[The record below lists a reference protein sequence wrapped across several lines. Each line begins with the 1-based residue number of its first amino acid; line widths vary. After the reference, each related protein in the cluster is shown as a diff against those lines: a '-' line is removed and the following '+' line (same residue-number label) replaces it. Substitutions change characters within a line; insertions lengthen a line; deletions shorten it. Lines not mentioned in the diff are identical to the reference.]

1 MRAFRP
7 SHFAREQDR
16 QEDVEEVKLQNVL
29 LYAKRAQAGLP
40 LFHTPMAAKEA
51 RVLRNLAGQA

>member
-16 QEDVEEVKLQNVL
+16 QEDIDRVKVQNVL

-40 LFHTPMAAKEA
+40 LFAQGGSAQEVH
-51 RVLRNLAGQA
+51 VLRNLTNPA

>member
-7 SHFAREQDR
+7 SHFSREQDR
-16 QEDVEEVKLQNVL
+16 QEDVERIKLQNVL

-40 LFHTPMAAKEA
+40 LFSSPLAPKEHL
-51 RVLRNLAGQA
+51 LRSLFGPA

>member
-16 QEDVEEVKLQNVL
+16 QDDIDRVKFQNVL
-29 LYAKRAQAGLP
+29 IYAKRAQAGLP
-40 LFHTPMAAKEA
+40 LFNQVSSPKDVPA
-51 RVLRNLAGQA
+51 LRNVAGPA